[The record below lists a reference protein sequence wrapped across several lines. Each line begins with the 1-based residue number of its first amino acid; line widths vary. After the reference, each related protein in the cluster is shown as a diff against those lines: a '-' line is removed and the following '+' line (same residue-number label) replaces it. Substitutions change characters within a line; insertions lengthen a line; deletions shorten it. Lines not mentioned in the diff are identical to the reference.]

1 MEEYL
6 QFLQPTGLR
15 LGLHSGTFADLSW
28 DSPTSLPDN
37 IVIDFYT
44 VLCFQPEFEQHI
56 EKAFTNGP
64 EAKIRLSGLEMG
76 TLYECDVR
84 ASLTNWR
91 KKGTVGFSIL
101 FSPQA
106 ETYVGPT
113 GWSEHL
119 RFQFTQL
126 WNYQT
131 FNLIHIIRRFY
142 PLPSAFRKFRSD
154 NEELTKKVSP
164 SFS

>member
-1 MEEYL
+1 M

-84 ASLTNWR
+84 ASLTN
-91 KKGTVGFSIL
+91 
-101 FSPQA
+101 
-106 ETYVGPT
+106 
-113 GWSEHL
+113 
-119 RFQFTQL
+119 
-126 WNYQT
+126 
-131 FNLIHIIRRFY
+131 
-142 PLPSAFRKFRSD
+142 
-154 NEELTKKVSP
+154 
-164 SFS
+164 